1 MAAQIAEDPKF
12 KISLDSVVCSEEQK
26 SVLLNLFKKFS
37 DVFSRNSYDLGSSKT
52 DPIHIYT
59 NTEVPV
65 RGRPYR
71 VPVKYQAELEKHING
86 LLLSERITESNTP
99 WISPI
104 VLVPKKNGSLRV
116 CLDFRKLNEVTI
128 PDNFPLP
135 RIDSILEKVGGS
147 KFFSSLDMANGYLQ
161 LRLDPESSYKC
172 GFVTEDKVYAY
183 THLPFGLRSAASYFQ
198 RAMRTVL
205 AGMEQDVMMYI
216 DDVLVFSKSF
226 ESHVKTLRKVL
237 TRFRE
242 YNLKASP
249 AKCEFA
255 KKSIVFLGHEIS
267 ETNYSPN
274 QANLDTIEKM
284 PIPRDLRAVQRF
296 VGMAGFFRK
305 FIKNFSEIAE
315 PLTKLTRK
323 EQKFEWTSEQQQ
335 AFEILKEKLTS
346 KPILAYPDYTKEF
359 HIYTDAS
366 AVAQGAVLAQV
377 SANEGNI
384 QVVAY
389 GSRTLSEVETRR
401 PAIQI
406 ELGAIVFAL
415 RHFKPYIWLS
425 KIILHT
431 DHRPLVHILAKSK
444 VNERIAR
451 WLIEIQQ
458 YDITIVHIDG
468 KKNTVADCISRAKDE
483 VAPLPTEELEDII
496 EFPVCMAIDRSKDRV
511 PKKFTPGNTQK
522 PVDLALEQDKDSDVN
537 IIKTFLTSPA
547 TTIDG
552 ISEKWLPF
560 LERVRMSKTGIL
572 TVTFGND
579 NPKVVIPH
587 TLQKLMFESFHTSL
601 LGGGHFDWRKT
612 LHKAQKK
619 YFWPGMRADFLKWTL
634 ECLKCQQKRNP
645 HPSKREP
652 QLVVVTS
659 QVFEKVGIDL
669 TGPLRTSLKGNKYY
683 INMICWF
690 SKFVISVPLPDATC
704 ETISRAVLEELVL
717 KFGTPNQIVSDN
729 ASSFTSAAFQ
739 QFCSLLKIG
748 HHRAIPHHSKGNGAT
763 ERTFRTFHAVIS
775 KYINKEHS
783 DWDTILPFTT
793 FSYNNTVHSTTG
805 ETPFFLVFGRD
816 PTLTIDRII
825 DPAPAT
831 KRTDI

>member
-1 MAAQIAEDPKF
+1 MNSDNMCILVTNTSDSDVTLTPGTKAAEATEVFEEEDKTL
-12 KISLDSVVCSEEQK
+12 ISLDDAICSEEQK
-26 SVLLNLFKKFS
+26 GILLKLFSEFN
-37 DVFSRNSYDLGSSKT
+37 DVFSKNPYDLGSAKT

-59 NTEVPV
+59 STEVPV

-86 LLLSERITESNTP
+86 LLVSERITESNTP

-172 GFVTEDKVYAY
+172 GFTTEDKVYAY

-226 ESHVKTLRKVL
+226 ESHVQTLRKVL

-274 QANLDTIEKM
+274 QANLDAIQKM
-284 PIPRDLRAVQRF
+284 PIPRDLKAVQRF

-305 FIKNFSEIAE
+305 FIKKFSEVAE

-323 EQKFEWTSEQQQ
+323 DQPFEWTSLQQN
-335 AFEILKEKLTS
+335 AFETLKDNLTS
-346 KPILAYPDYTKEF
+346 KPILVYPDYTKEF

-377 SANEGNI
+377 SNDA
-384 QVVAY
+384 
-389 GSRTLSEVETRR
+389 
-401 PAIQI
+401 
-406 ELGAIVFAL
+406 
-415 RHFKPYIWLS
+415 
-425 KIILHT
+425 
-431 DHRPLVHILAKSK
+431 
-444 VNERIAR
+444 
-451 WLIEIQQ
+451 
-458 YDITIVHIDG
+458 
-468 KKNTVADCISRAKDE
+468 VADCISRAKDE
-483 VAPLPTEELEDII
+483 VAPLPKEELEDII

-511 PKKFTPGNTQK
+511 PRNFTPGSTQK
-522 PVDLALEQDKDSDVN
+522 PVDLALEQDKDNDVN
-537 IIKTFLTSPA
+537 TIKTFLTSPA

-560 LERVRMSKTGIL
+560 LERKTAENHA
-572 TVTFGND
+572 TVSSVTIGYTLYGTCKFIKSQIPRCAVATLCHSFPSARLAFFGDRRQLPPFSD
-579 NPKVVIPH
+579 NCLPDKLHSFAVGNVLEDATDFDRFPQLPLLEVHRCPQKVTQLLSNLFYDGKLQTNKKPGQDLPALRSMGLPDCHPVVVINHNFPH
-587 TLQKLMFESFHTSL
+587 VIDGTSVLNQEEAQLALYYAKGLRKIRPDDSICILAFYKSTCTYIEENAPVKVRCSTADGVQGREYDYTIISPILSVFIQIVLDGVPASLDSRFHLVKRQSQ
-601 LGGGHFDWRKT
+601 LGHHINFR
-612 LHKAQKK
+612 L
-619 YFWPGMRADFLKWTL
+619 
-634 ECLKCQQKRNP
+634 
-645 HPSKREP
+645 
-652 QLVVVTS
+652 
-659 QVFEKVGIDL
+659 
-669 TGPLRTSLKGNKYY
+669 LRTGAL
-683 INMICWF
+683 IL
-690 SKFVISVPLPDATC
+690 VP
-704 ETISRAVLEELVL
+704 
-717 KFGTPNQIVSDN
+717 
-729 ASSFTSAAFQ
+729 
-739 QFCSLLKIG
+739 
-748 HHRAIPHHSKGNGAT
+748 
-763 ERTFRTFHAVIS
+763 
-775 KYINKEHS
+775 
-783 DWDTILPFTT
+783 
-793 FSYNNTVHSTTG
+793 
-805 ETPFFLVFGRD
+805 
-816 PTLTIDRII
+816 
-825 DPAPAT
+825 
-831 KRTDI
+831 